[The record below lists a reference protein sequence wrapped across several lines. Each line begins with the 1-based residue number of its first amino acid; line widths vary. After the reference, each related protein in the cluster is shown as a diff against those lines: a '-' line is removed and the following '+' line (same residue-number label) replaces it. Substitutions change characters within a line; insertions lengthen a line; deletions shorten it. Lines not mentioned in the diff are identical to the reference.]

1 MIYLRKFNE
10 NVENIF
16 YLFLEFIEK
25 YDLEE
30 HPNNTNTNNI
40 KTFYNRNLSLDI
52 QNCWVFDQNC
62 WQVTLSFHYNGTHGM
77 TDRNYLTDFYNK
89 GFDGLKD
96 TNMRYI
102 LEEITDSCKKYLK
115 SEEVIIG
122 SYGSELNI
130 IFVNNK
136 STLKK
141 YNGIDLY
148 GSTAV
153 LEFSGGHINS
163 NIIRHRNC
171 FDIYIGNQISG
182 MYAIWGYY
190 DNYFY
195 QVPIT
200 IISSSL
206 KKLDEYVSEKW
217 IETCDRLKI
226 KNFQKVG
233 NKPKINVIQFMRELK
248 DIDLTKMPLN

>member
-10 NVENIF
+10 NVEDVF
-16 YLFLEFIEK
+16 YLFLDFIEK

-30 HPNNTNTNNI
+30 FEHNTNS
-40 KTFYNRNLSLDI
+40 KRFYNRNLSLEI
-52 QNCWVFDQNC
+52 QNRWVFDQNC

-77 TDRNYLTDFYNK
+77 TDTNYLSNFYNK
-89 GFDGLKD
+89 GFDGLRD
-96 TNMRYI
+96 TNMKYI
-102 LEEITDSCKKYLK
+102 LEETTESCKKYLK

-122 SYGSELNI
+122 SYGSKLNI
-130 IFVNNK
+130 IFVAKK

-153 LEFSGGHINS
+153 LEVNGGRINS
-163 NIIRHRNC
+163 NIIRHRNS
-171 FDIYIGNQISG
+171 FNIMTSRNQISG
-182 MYAIWGYY
+182 IYAIWGYY

-195 QVPIT
+195 TLPIT
-200 IISSSL
+200 RISSSPN
-206 KKLDEYVSEKW
+206 KLDKYVSEKW
-217 IETCDRLKI
+217 LETCNRLKI

-233 NKPKINVIQFMRELK
+233 SKPKIDVIQFMRELK
-248 DIDLTKMPLN
+248 DIDLTIPL